1 MNIEEIRDLEG
12 PNLFLLE
19 PAIKIEISTTPDDL
33 TAEEIGRIEARLE
46 PLGLSDEGGTGGS
59 GELGALLAEAIDALH
74 RRVGVAPPET
84 VWTDLDT
91 PGHMAV
97 AFSWSRRRFAL
108 HLAKVV
114 ARQIGSGSVDLPSEI
129 DQLRT
134 MVRDEPSEGDLPLM
148 VSDNERRCPI
158 IGVTG
163 TNGKTTTT
171 RLTSHILMGTGQR
184 VGWSSSTGVF
194 IQGNLV
200 LGGDYTGP
208 AGARRV
214 LDDPEVDIAVLETA
228 RGGILLRGLAYQSND
243 VGVFLNVTSD
253 HLGLHGVHDIEG
265 LAKVKSTV
273 VKVTRPNGYAVL
285 NADDPNVR
293 GVASSP
299 RASLFWFTQQPQ
311 NPTVSA
317 HVEAGGRALVVEDE
331 QIVEY
336 DGGNRTP
343 VVLVADVPIT
353 FGGRASHMLENA
365 LGAAAACRALNIPI
379 EDVRRGLQSFDS
391 SAERNDGRLNVY
403 DLDGVKVILDFAH
416 NESGLTNLLALA
428 NSFAGNKGRVV
439 SIIGTAGDRLDEHL
453 RSLGRIASEHS
464 DRIIIKETTKY
475 LRGRSSQAEMTN
487 LFVEGITA
495 VGDTPF
501 EVSSGELESI
511 ESALAHATPGDVV
524 AMMCIEEG
532 PHVRDRLLERGAT
545 PAK

>member
-19 PAIKIEISTTPDDL
+19 PAIKIEISTTVDDL
-33 TAEEIGRIEARLE
+33 TAEEIGRVEARLE
-46 PLGLSDEGGTGGS
+46 PLGLSDEGGEGGS
-59 GELGALLAEAIDALH
+59 GELGALLGEAIDALH

-84 VWTDLDT
+84 VWTELDT

-97 AFSWSRRRFAL
+97 AFGWSRRRFAL

-114 ARQIGSGSVDLPSEI
+114 AEQIGPASVDLSNEI
-129 DQLRT
+129 DRLRS
-134 MVRDEPSEGDLPLM
+134 MMLEEPSDDDLPLM
-148 VSDNERRCPI
+148 VSDVDRRCPI
-158 IGVTG
+158 VGITG

-171 RLTSHILMGTGQR
+171 RLTSHILTGTGRR

-194 IQGNLV
+194 IQGKLV

-214 LDDPEVDIAVLETA
+214 LDDPNVDIAVLETA
-228 RGGILLRGLAYQSND
+228 RGGILLRGLAYESND

-293 GVASSP
+293 GVASTP
-299 RASLFWFTQQPQ
+299 RASLFWFTQHPE

-317 HVEAGGRALVVEDE
+317 HVESGGRALVVEDE

-336 DGGNRTP
+336 DGGQRTP
-343 VVLVADVPIT
+343 IVAVADVPIT

-365 LGAAAACRALNIPI
+365 LAAAAACRALNVSI
-379 EDVRRGLQSFDS
+379 EDVREGLQSFDS
-391 SAERNDGRLNVY
+391 SAEQNDGRLNVY
-403 DLDGVKVILDFAH
+403 DLDGVTVILDFAH
-416 NESGLTNLLALA
+416 NESGLTNLLSLA
-428 NSFAGNKGRVV
+428 SSFTGEGGRVI
-439 SIIGTAGDRLDEHL
+439 SIIGTAGDRMDEHL
-453 RSLGRIASEHS
+453 RSLGRIASDKS
-464 DRIIIKETTKY
+464 DQIIIKETTKY
-475 LRGRSSQAEMTN
+475 LRGRSSQEEMTN
-487 LFVEGITA
+487 LFVEGIAA

-501 EVSSGELESI
+501 EVSAGELESI
-511 ESALAHATPGDVV
+511 DLALTQAKPGDVV

-532 PHVRDRLLERGAT
+532 PQVRDRLLERGAT
-545 PAK
+545 PSK